1 MQFWAFETTGGST
14 LSFHPT
20 ALNYTCICMS
30 HDFNLHVFF
39 TSYLLHIT

>member
-1 MQFWAFETTGGST
+1 
-14 LSFHPT
+14 
-20 ALNYTCICMS
+20 MS